1 MLSLIQAAFRN
12 AFFHQGAQV
21 GRRAPQVVSQTKSG
35 TRSASSQT
43 KPAAKEVP
51 KTEEPTIN
59 KEDVVVPKEVAST
72 ASRAP
77 KAAPYDWD
85 YLVMDVCFLAKM

>member
-1 MLSLIQAAFRN
+1 MLSIIQAALEIP
-12 AFFHQGAQV
+12 FFHRGAQV
-21 GRRAPQVVSQTKSG
+21 GRRAPQVASETKPG
-35 TRSASSQT
+35 TRSSQT

-72 ASRAP
+72 ASRAQ